1 MNLGEKITSLRNTHK
16 LSQGD
21 LAEKLGVSRQSV
33 SKWETGASMPELDKL
48 IMISNL
54 FQVSLDE
61 LVKSE
66 SMTDDKAAEAEIIKT
81 TYVVQEKQRPAK
93 QIISF
98 ILLSTGFLGCILG
111 FIFSIGLLVISI
123 CITLYGVIFLLSKKH
138 MGLICGWFTVI
149 LVFGLSLIIVR
160 RGALSLFSCF
170 VNPSFREFNI
180 FTIVSYMFW
189 ALVITMIIITIRTF
203 RKKGE

>member
-1 MNLGEKITSLRNTHK
+1 MTLDEKIISLRSSHK

-33 SKWETGASMPELDKL
+33 SKWETGASIPELDKL

-66 SMTDDKAAEAEIIKT
+66 SITDNKPTETETVKT

-93 QIISF
+93 QIIGF
-98 ILLSTGFLGCILG
+98 ILLGTGLLGCILG
-111 FIFSIGLLVISI
+111 FILSIGLLIISI
-123 CITLYGVIFLLSKKH
+123 CIVLYGVFFLVSKKH
-138 MGLICGWFTVI
+138 TELICGWFTVI
-149 LVFGLSLIIVR
+149 LVFGLSSIIVR
-160 RGALSLFSCF
+160 RGTLSLFSCF
-170 VNPSFREFNI
+170 ANPGFNI

-189 ALVITMIIITIRTF
+189 ALIITMIIITIRTF
-203 RKKGE
+203 RKKKE